1 MLRIKLFILLLTCSL
16 SLATIHQAM
25 AAGYQLS
32 MLPRYSTE
40 EIYKRIT
47 PLVDYLKNKTGLDIS
62 PTMTSTFDQYTKA
75 LISGKVAIGFENP
88 YIYVLASKAHEAVA
102 MAVKGKNGDKFRG
115 IIVTR
120 KDSPLH
126 SLTDLKGKKISI
138 VSYTSAGGYLSQ
150 KLSLLDKGIDI
161 TKECQLEEAPENKQE
176 NVVFSVF
183 TGDVDAGFIRE
194 SALHKV
200 DQFVPAGSIR
210 VLAYTAWLP
219 NWALS
224 VKRGMAAADKKKI
237 VRAIQEIPDNSP
249 VLRALRLKKFRPAQ
263 DSDYDVIRRAA
274 GLPLASSLPEPSS

>member
-1 MLRIKLFILLLTCSL
+1 MLRSKFFVILFSCGLLLAS
-16 SLATIHQAM
+16 IHQAI

-47 PLVDYLKNKTGLDIS
+47 PLVDYLKTKTGLDIS
-62 PTMTSTFDQYTKA
+62 PTMTTTFDQYTKA
-75 LISGKVAIGFENP
+75 LIGGKVAIGFENP
-88 YIYVLASKAHEAVA
+88 YIYVLASRSHEAVA
-102 MAVKGKNGDKFRG
+102 MAVKGRNGDKFRG
-115 IIVTR
+115 IIITA

-126 SLTDLKGKKISI
+126 SLMDLKGKKIAI
-138 VSYTSAGGYLSQ
+138 VGYTSAGGYLSQ

-161 TKECQLEEAPENKQE
+161 TKDCQLEEAPENKQE

-194 SALHKV
+194 SALHKA

-224 VKRGMAAADKKKI
+224 VKRTVAAADKEKI
-237 VRAIQEIPDNSP
+237 VKAIREIPDNSP
-249 VLRALRLKKFRPAQ
+249 VLRALRIKEFRPAQ
-263 DSDYDVIRRAA
+263 DSDYDVVRRAA
-274 GLPLASSLPEPSS
+274 GLPLPSSSPGPAN

>member
-1 MLRIKLFILLLTCSL
+1 MLRVKLFILLLTCGVF
-16 SLATIHQAM
+16 LAATHQTR

>member
-1 MLRIKLFILLLTCSL
+1 MLRAKLFIFLLTCGVL
-16 SLATIHQAM
+16 FANINQAM
-25 AAGYQLS
+25 AVSYQLS

-47 PLVDYLKNKTGLDIS
+47 PLADYLKKKTGLDIR
-62 PTMTSTFDQYTKA
+62 PTMTSTFDWYTKA
-75 LISGKVAIGFENP
+75 LIGGKVAIGFENP

-102 MAVKGKNGDKFRG
+102 MAIKGKNGDKFRG

-126 SLTDLKGKKISI
+126 SLIDLRGKKISI

-176 NVVFSVF
+176 NVVFSVY

-194 SALHKV
+194 SALHKA
-200 DQFVPAGSIR
+200 DQFVPSGSIR

-224 VKRGMAAADKKKI
+224 VKRSMAAADKKKI
-237 VRAIQEIPDNSP
+237 ARAIQEIPENSP
-249 VLRALRLKKFRPAQ
+249 ILRALRIKKFRPAK

-274 GLPLASSLPEPSS
+274 GLPLSSSSPGPAD

>member
-1 MLRIKLFILLLTCSL
+1 MLRIKLFILLLTCGVF
-16 SLATIHQAM
+16 LAATHQTR

>member
-1 MLRIKLFILLLTCSL
+1 MLRVKLFILLLTCGVF
-16 SLATIHQAM
+16 LAATHQTR

-40 EIYKRIT
+40 EIYKRVT

>member
-1 MLRIKLFILLLTCSL
+1 MLRSRFLVLLFIWGLLL
-16 SLATIHQAM
+16 ATNHQSI

-47 PLVDYLKNKTGLDIS
+47 PLVDYLKTKTGLNIT
-62 PTMTSTFDQYTKA
+62 PTMTTTFDQYTKA
-75 LISGKVAIGFENP
+75 LIGGEVSIGFENP
-88 YIYVLASKAHEAVA
+88 YIYVLASTSHEAVA

-115 IIVTR
+115 IIITAAS
-120 KDSPLH
+120 SPLR
-126 SLTDLKGKKISI
+126 SLTDLKGKKIAI
-138 VSYTSAGGYLSQ
+138 VSYASAGGYLSQ

-161 TKECQLEEAPENKQE
+161 TKDCQLEEAPENKQE

-183 TGDVDAGFIRE
+183 TGDVDAGFIRA
-194 SALHKV
+194 SALHKT

-224 VKRGMAAADKKKI
+224 IKRNMTASDKKKI
-237 VRAIQEIPDNSP
+237 VRAIHEIPDNSP
-249 VLRALRLKKFRPAQ
+249 VLRALRIKKFRPARN
-263 DSDYDVIRRAA
+263 SDYDVVRRAA
-274 GLPLASSLPEPSS
+274 GIPVTLSFSEPVN

>member
-1 MLRIKLFILLLTCSL
+1 MLRSKFFVILFSCGLLLAS
-16 SLATIHQAM
+16 IHQAI

-47 PLVDYLKNKTGLDIS
+47 PLVDYLKTKTGLNIA
-62 PTMTSTFDQYTKA
+62 PIMTTTFDQYTKA
-75 LISGKVAIGFENP
+75 LIGGKVAIGFENP
-88 YIYVLASKAHEAVA
+88 YIYVLASRSHEAVA
-102 MAVKGKNGDKFRG
+102 MAVKGRNGDKFRG
-115 IIVTR
+115 IIITA

-126 SLTDLKGKKISI
+126 SLMDLKGKKIAI
-138 VSYTSAGGYLSQ
+138 VGYTSAGGYLSQ

-161 TKECQLEEAPENKQE
+161 TKDCQLEEAPENKQE

-194 SALHKV
+194 SALHKA

-224 VKRGMAAADKKKI
+224 VKRTVAAADKEKI
-237 VRAIQEIPDNSP
+237 VKAIREIPDNSP
-249 VLRALRLKKFRPAQ
+249 VLRALRIKKFRPAQ
-263 DSDYDVIRRAA
+263 DSDYDVVRRAA
-274 GLPLASSLPEPSS
+274 GLPLPSSSPGPAN